1 MSGVILYLMK
11 WSSSED
17 GVWFDMRLGDIDV
30 RLSQFQ
36 SNSSSMTRIISCSAH
51 LYGQLSQ
58 IFPSVVYHLGDV

>member
-51 LYGQLSQ
+51 
-58 IFPSVVYHLGDV
+58 